1 MWVCQVGWT
10 ILIMEWEEDEQKG
23 LQVKTPSW
31 KQQYIYCI
39 CTVIVGWSVYMKHRI
54 PILMSYFGDHYARLL
69 VSWFLLLHERLEK
82 YILCYGYQGLLVACL
97 VLLYVCLFL
106 VCWWII
112 EVKKVKSTLKL
123 NVYQKNERAIQFYLR
138 EEFSIQS
145 ESLDSN
151 TGEKELI
158 MVWKR

>member
-1 MWVCQVGWT
+1 MR
-10 ILIMEWEEDEQKG
+10 
-23 LQVKTPSW
+23 TPSIKKSIKARTTGKGQASCW
-31 KQQYIYCI
+31 ESFNSRVLKKGAGNREC
-39 CTVIVGWSVYMKHRI
+39 SSI
-54 PILMSYFGDHYARLL
+54 PILMLYFWDHYSRLL
-69 VSWFLLLHERLEK
+69 EAWFLLSHERLEK
-82 YILCYGYQGLLVACL
+82 YILRYGYQGLLVACL

-106 VCWWII
+106 VCWWIT

>member
-1 MWVCQVGWT
+1 MGWT
-10 ILIMEWEEDEQKG
+10 TLILKWEEDEQKG
-23 LQVKTPSW
+23 LQEKTPSW
-31 KQQYIYCI
+31 KQQYLCL
-39 CTVIVGWSVYMKHRI
+39 VYSHYFHLCFTFTAQIMHRI
-54 PILMSYFGDHYARLL
+54 PILMSYFVDHYARLL

-106 VCWWII
+106 VCWWIT